1 MIELKDGQQQETED
15 KLSFHLAL
23 LSQLLSL
30 VSIVIAWHLLAV
42 PAIPLLLLLAS
53 RLSGLEVKILYYCPL
68 QSIQ

>member
-1 MIELKDGQQQETED
+1 MVELKDCQQQETED

-30 VSIVIAWHLLAV
+30 ASIVIAWHLLAV
-42 PAIPLLLLLAS
+42 PATPLLLLLAS
-53 RLSGLEVKILYYCPL
+53 GLPGLEVKTLCHCPL